1 MSITY
6 YTRLTDRIGDFLNAP
21 ILTQLLPPHLTVN
34 SLQIRMPIMKLPL
47 PPTSI
52 PALIGLNGQRV
63 DDIRKSS
70 RASIRLEKF
79 PRAVQLLKAIVNL

>member
-1 MSITY
+1 
-6 YTRLTDRIGDFLNAP
+6 
-21 ILTQLLPPHLTVN
+21 
-34 SLQIRMPIMKLPL
+34 MKLPL
-47 PPTSI
+47 PPTST